1 LYYTIIQDLKNLI
14 KIAFIFSLLLFVSSC
29 AKHEPLS
36 LKKEL
41 VSEYGAK
48 SGDVDS
54 NPNDVEIL
62 ITDPEI
68 EEDKEVS
75 ITDPE
80 NEEDKEVN

>member
-1 LYYTIIQDLKNLI
+1 MKNLI

-41 VSEYGAK
+41 VSESEVK
-48 SGDVDS
+48 SSSVNSDL
-54 NPNDVEIL
+54 NDL
-62 ITDPEI
+62 DA
-68 EEDKEVS
+68 S

-80 NEEDKEVN
+80 NEEDKEVTITDPENEEDKEVN